1 MRKLLAVISREY
13 VTRVRTKAFV
23 IGTFIG
29 PLILGVLFTL
39 PTALEKGASGAKRIV
54 VLDEATGKFAERVVA
69 RLDEARASGAPDAPA
84 LYDAR
89 RVGAGARHAA
99 MRDSL
104 VRLIG
109 HDGAGGLDGL
119 VVLADS
125 TLETGRVEYLGE
137 NAGSPR
143 DMAALHQM
151 LEAAVTTERL
161 ERAGVDRSVLER
173 ALTPLDLR
181 TVQVS
186 KGRATGESGQSSFL
200 LAYAMSFILYLAL
213 LLYGVQVMS
222 SVVEEKSSRVI
233 EVLVSSVSPIELLL
247 GKMLGVG
254 AVGLTQLY
262 IWAGT
267 AMALTTFRVPI
278 AKLFGMHASSV
289 ARLPIPTVS
298 PQLLIVF
305 LVFFLLGFFLYA
317 ALYAGVGAM
326 CNSMNEAQQANMP
339 VSMCIAGGLLCMF
352 ALLSQPS
359 GPLAKTLS
367 LIPFVAPFVVPVRY
381 SFSAITT
388 GEMVISGLS
397 TFFGVVVLTWIA
409 ARIYRV
415 GILSYGKRASVRE
428 VWRWVRVG

>member
-1 MRKLLAVISREY
+1 
-13 VTRVRTKAFV
+13 
-23 IGTFIG
+23 
-29 PLILGVLFTL
+29 
-39 PTALEKGASGAKRIV
+39 
-54 VLDEATGKFAERVVA
+54 
-69 RLDEARASGAPDAPA
+69 
-84 LYDAR
+84 
-89 RVGAGARHAA
+89 
-99 MRDSL
+99 
-104 VRLIG
+104 
-109 HDGAGGLDGL
+109 
-119 VVLADS
+119 
-125 TLETGRVEYLGE
+125 
-137 NAGSPR
+137 
-143 DMAALHQM
+143 MAALHQM

-161 ERAGVDRSVLER
+161 ERAGVARGVLER

-186 KGRATGESGQSSFL
+186 KGRATGETGQSSFL

-222 SVVEEKSSRVI
+222 SVVEEKNSRVI

-247 GKMLGVG
+247 GKVLGVG

-278 AKLFGMHASSV
+278 ARLFGMHASSV

-298 PQLLIVF
+298 PELLIVF
-305 LVFFLLGFFLYA
+305 LVFFVLGFFLYA
-317 ALYAGVGAM
+317 AAYAAVGAM
-326 CNSMNEAQQANMP
+326 CNSMNEAQQANIP
-339 VSMCIAGGLLCMF
+339 VTMCIAGGLLCMF

-367 LIPFVAPFVVPVRY
+367 VIPFVAPFVVPVRY

-388 GEMVISGLS
+388 GEIVVSGLS

-415 GILSYGKRASVRE
+415 GILSYGKRASVKE